1 LFSILSVF
9 PVVFSLQFFKQSRIT
24 LKLAIPLI
32 IGQLGQMLI
41 GLSDT
46 LMVGRLGVTELAA
59 SSFAITLIHVPFMIA
74 IGMTMAVSIR
84 VSQARGA
91 EDPDSARAAVRHGVY
106 ITSAMGILTFA
117 GAFALL
123 PFLGLFHQDPAAV
136 KAVPGFFLY
145 IAASMVPGMASMAVK
160 AHADAM
166 NRPWP
171 MFWISLGGVFTDI
184 FFNWVLIFG
193 HLGAP
198 AMGLTGAGLSTLIA
212 RTAALAGMV
221 YWCRRD
227 PYLRE
232 WSPRRWLRK
241 PEIKALRDLVRTG
254 FPSSMHLLAEMS
266 AFVAAT
272 LLIGTIGAASLAA
285 HQVAIQCAATIFMV
299 PLGLS
304 MALTVRMGEA
314 FGAKD
319 FARMRPIVTSGWL
332 LGIAFTVLS
341 ATGFVVFNHEL
352 AGAFVREARVEQMA
366 ASLILVAAAFQFSD
380 AMQIVSAGALRGI
393 DDVKGPAWIAFGA
406 YWVVSIPLGWM
417 LAFPGGWGVTGMWW
431 GITAGLTVTAL
442 ALGRR
447 IWGRIRKLAVSDIG
461 KCSETVG

>member
-1 LFSILSVF
+1 V
-9 PVVFSLQFFKQSRIT
+9 T
-24 LKLAIPLI
+24 LKLAVPLI

-46 LMVGRLGVTELAA
+46 LMVGWLGVTELAA
-59 SSFAITLIHVPFMIA
+59 SSFANTLVMLPMMIG
-74 IGMTMAVSIR
+74 IGMSMAVSIR

-91 EDPDSARAAVRHGVY
+91 EDPDSARTAVRHGIY
-106 ITSAMGILTFA
+106 LTSAIGVLGLA
-117 GAFALL
+117 GAFVML
-123 PFLGLFHQDPAAV
+123 PFLGMFHQDP
-136 KAVPGFFLY
+136 KAVAVMPGFYLY

-171 MFWISLGGVFTDI
+171 MFWISLGGVLLDI

-193 HLGAP
+193 NLGAP
-198 AMGLTGAGLSTLIA
+198 AMGITGAGLSTLIA
-212 RTAALAGMV
+212 RTVALGAMV

-232 WSPRRWLRK
+232 WSPRRWFRK
-241 PEIKALRDLVRTG
+241 PDMTALRDLFRAG
-254 FPSSMHLLAEMS
+254 FPSSMHLLAEVS
-266 AFVAAT
+266 AFVAAS
-272 LLIGTIGAASLAA
+272 LLVGTIGDAALAA

-319 FARMRPIVTSGWL
+319 YRRMRPILASGWM
-332 LGIAFTVLS
+332 LGVAFTLLS
-341 ATGFVVFNHEL
+341 ATGFVVYNHE
-352 AGAFVREARVEQMA
+352 MA
-366 ASLILVAAAFQFSD
+366 AAFIKDNRVRDMAAGLILVAAAFQFSD
-380 AMQIVSAGALRGI
+380 ALQIVSAGALRGI

-406 YWVVSIPLGWM
+406 YWVVSIPLGWA
-417 LAFPGGWGVTGMWW
+417 LAFPGGWGVNGMWW
-431 GITAGLTVTAL
+431 GITAGLTLTSI
-442 ALGRR
+442 ALGQRIWRR
-447 IWGRIRKLAVSDIG
+447 IRRLIEQNEEPLPGAAATGGDS
-461 KCSETVG
+461 